1 MTRVAA
7 KVPEAAHVLIDFK
20 PQHDFFVG
28 IDSDG
33 CAFDAM
39 ELKHKECFIPT
50 IVKVWG
56 LQAVSKYTRETC
68 EFVNLYSKTRGLN
81 RWIALTRV
89 FDLLRERP
97 EVIARNA
104 KVPRGDRLKEVIA
117 SGYPLSHKG
126 MVQYAADHAERFGPD
141 PELEQAV
148 LWSKTV
154 DEAIADMVHG
164 VPPFPYVRESLQKMQ
179 GQVDLMVVSATPLEA
194 LEREWGEHGIAQY
207 MTVIAG
213 QEMGTKKQHLQ
224 FAAKGKYPD
233 DRILLIGDAPGDRD
247 AAKSVD
253 VLYYPINPGAEDAS
267 WKRFHNEALGKFLD
281 GTYAGTYEE
290 ALIAEFEKLL
300 PETPPWQKLER
311 IEWED

>member
-1 MTRVAA
+1 MA
-7 KVPEAAHVLIDFK
+7 KSQTKIPEAARVLIEFK
-20 PQHDFFVG
+20 PQQGFFVG

-39 ELKHKECFIPT
+39 EIKHKECFIPT

-97 EVIARNA
+97 EVIARGA
-104 KVPRGDRLKEVIA
+104 AVPKGDKIKEFIA

-126 MVQYAADHAERFGPD
+126 MVQYAADHPD

-154 DEAIADMVHG
+154 DAAIEDMVHG
-164 VPPFPYVRESLQKMQ
+164 VPPFPWVRESLQKMQ
-179 GQVDLMVVSATPLEA
+179 GKVDLMVVSATPLEA

-207 MTVIAG
+207 MSVIAG

-224 FAAKGKYPD
+224 FAAKGKYED
-233 DRILLIGDAPGDRD
+233 NHILLMGDAPGDLE
-247 AAKSVD
+247 AAKAVD
-253 VLYYPINPGAEDAS
+253 VLFYPINPGGEDRS
-267 WKRFHNEALGKFLD
+267 WQRFHDEALGKFLD
-281 GTYAGTYEE
+281 GTYEGNYEA

-300 PETPPWQKLER
+300 PETPPWKKLGKV
-311 IEWED
+311 EWED

>member
-1 MTRVAA
+1 MARLAT

-20 PQHDFFVG
+20 SQHDFFVG

-39 ELKHKECFIPT
+39 ELKHKECFTPT
-50 IVKVWG
+50 IIKVWG
-56 LQAVSKYTRETC
+56 LQSVSKYARETC

-97 EVIARNA
+97 EVKARHA
-104 KVPRGDRLKEVIA
+104 KVPSGDKIKEFIE

-126 MVQYAADHAERFGPD
+126 IVQYAADHPN

-148 LWSKTV
+148 LWSTTV
-154 DEAIADMVHG
+154 DAAIADMVHG
-164 VPPFPYVRESLQKMQ
+164 VPPFPFVRDSLIAMQ
-179 GQVDLMVVSATPLEA
+179 GHVDLMVVSATPVEA

-207 MTVIAG
+207 MSVIAG

-233 DRILLIGDAPGDRD
+233 DHILLIGDAPGDRD
-247 AAKSVD
+247 SARAVD
-253 VLYYPINPGAEDAS
+253 VLYYPINPGGEDKS
-267 WKRFHNEALGKFLD
+267 WKRFHNEALGKFLSCEYED
-281 GTYAGTYEE
+281 GYED
-290 ALIAEFEKLL
+290 ARIAEFEKLL
-300 PETPPWQKLER
+300 PETPPWQIMSRVEY
-311 IEWED
+311 ED